1 MAWKNASASP
11 WNALVCRRRWGDINL
26 VTETSSQ
33 MDTFY
38 FSPYELHVL
47 LLIEAVQACA
57 LVWVIRELRRT
68 RHVGANQQAVLR
80 RTLNRI
86 GFGQTPAE

>member
-1 MAWKNASASP
+1 
-11 WNALVCRRRWGDINL
+11 
-26 VTETSSQ
+26 

-47 LLIEAVQACA
+47 LAIETVQACA

-68 RHVGANQQAVLR
+68 RYVGANQQAVLR

-86 GFGQTPAE
+86 GIGQSAE